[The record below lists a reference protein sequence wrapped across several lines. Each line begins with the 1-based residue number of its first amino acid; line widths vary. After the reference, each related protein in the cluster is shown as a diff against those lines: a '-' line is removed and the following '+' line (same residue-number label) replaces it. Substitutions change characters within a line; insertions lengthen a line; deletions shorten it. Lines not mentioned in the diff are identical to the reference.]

1 MNAATLQVKDNAIA
15 PTLYMAMELSNKQ
28 WKLVF
33 GDGVKRRRVTIEA
46 GHREQLC
53 EAVGKAREKFH
64 LPETVPVVSC
74 YEAGRE
80 GFWLH
85 HYLVSLGIENQV
97 VDSSSIEV
105 NRRGRRA
112 KTDRIEGDKLLTML
126 MRYWGG
132 ERDLWSGVQ
141 IPSVEQE
148 DARRLHRELER
159 LKSERTG
166 HRNRLQGLLVAQGIR
181 LKPGRDFLARLEKVS
196 LWDGRALPT
205 GLKGELEREYKR
217 LRVVEEQLRA
227 LEKIQDERLAE
238 AQTAAMRQ
246 VLQLMGLCGI
256 GKASA
261 WVFVM
266 EFFGWRRFRNRREVG
281 ALAGLTGTPYD
292 SGDSQRDQGISKAG
306 NRRVRTLIIEIAWS
320 WLRYQPQ
327 SKLSLWFKERFAGG
341 GKRMRRIG
349 IVALARRLLIALWHY
364 SQHGLLP
371 EGAQLK
377 AT

>member
-1 MNAATLQVKDNAIA
+1 
-15 PTLYMAMELSNKQ
+15 
-28 WKLVF
+28 
-33 GDGVKRRRVTIEA
+33 VT
-46 GHREQLC
+46 
-53 EAVGKAREKFH
+53 KAKERFH
-64 LPETVPVVSC
+64 LPEDVRVVSC
-74 YEAGRE
+74 YEAGRD

-85 HYLVSLGIENQV
+85 RYLLSIGIENQV

-112 KTDRIEGDKLLTML
+112 KTDRIDGDKLLTMV
-126 MRYWGG
+126 MRDLGG
-132 ERDLWSGVQ
+132 ERDVWSVVQ
-141 IPSVEQE
+141 VPSIEEE

-166 HRNRLQGLLVAQGIR
+166 HRNRLQGLLVAQGMR
-181 LKPGRDFLARLEKVS
+181 LKPGRDFLERLEKVS
-196 LWDGRALPT
+196 LWDGGALPVE
-205 GLKGELEREYKR
+205 LKGELVREYER
-217 LRVVEEQLRA
+217 LRLVEEQIHSS
-227 LEKIQDERLAE
+227 EQVQDERLE
-238 AQTAAMRQ
+238 QAQTEAMRQ
-246 VLQLMGLCGI
+246 VVQLMSLCGI
-256 GKASA
+256 GKTSA

-306 NRRVRTLIIEIAWS
+306 NRRIRTLSIEIAWS

-349 IVALARRLLIALWHY
+349 IVALARRRLIALWQY
-364 SQHGLLP
+364 LEHGLLP
-371 EGAQLK
+371 PGAQLK